1 VSQFTYKE
9 AYGRNLP
16 HIQPPAA
23 TLFVTFR
30 LAGSIPRSVMD
41 EWLREK
47 REITAAQSRRAALGQ
62 PSETGD
68 QLAFQRR
75 WFREFEPLLHAGETG
90 PLWLSEPRIAELV
103 REALH
108 YRDGK
113 VYRLDAF
120 CIMPNHVHIVF
131 APMLSERQ
139 AREMAIGAWREKR
152 ASFESEQPRSLV
164 GHEGN
169 EADGDSTT
177 QSDILAGRGRNDVHG
192 EQPTQ
197 PDRLRYQGVL
207 SVIMLSLK
215 GYTARKCNIELDRS
229 GGFWQHES

>member
-1 VSQFTYKE
+1 MSQFTYKE

-30 LAGSIPRSVMD
+30 LAGSIPRTAME

-47 REITAAQSRRAALGQ
+47 RQLAAAEARRAALGQ
-62 PSETGD
+62 PAETRD
-68 QLAFQRR
+68 QITFQRR
-75 WFREFEPLLHAGETG
+75 WFRKFESLLHSTRAG
-90 PLWLSEPRIAELV
+90 PLWLGEPRIAELV

-120 CIMPNHVHIVF
+120 CIMPNHVHVVF

-139 AREMAIGAWREKR
+139 AREMALNAWREKR
-152 ASFESEQPRSLV
+152 ASFESGQARSLV
-164 GHEGN
+164 AHEGN
-169 EADGDSTT
+169 QADGDSET
-177 QSDILAGRGRNDVHG
+177 QPDVLDGRGRNDVDG

-197 PDRLRYQGVL
+197 PNRLRYQAVALRSAL
-207 SVIMLSLK
+207 SISLP
-215 GYTARKCNIELDRS
+215 
-229 GGFWQHES
+229 

>member
-9 AYGRNLP
+9 AYSRNLP

-30 LAGSIPRSVMD
+30 LAGSIPSSVMD

-47 REITAAQSRRAALGQ
+47 RQLAAGQARCAALGQ
-62 PSETGD
+62 PSETGN

-75 WFREFEPLLHAGETG
+75 WFRKFESLLHAGKTG
-90 PLWLSEPRIAELV
+90 PLWLGEPRIAELV

-120 CIMPNHVHIVF
+120 CIMPNHVNIVF

-139 AREMAIGAWREKR
+139 AREMAISAWRERKGEFR
-152 ASFESEQPRSLV
+152 IGAGQEFSRPR
-164 GHEGN
+164 
-169 EADGDSTT
+169 
-177 QSDILAGRGRNDVHG
+177 
-192 EQPTQ
+192 
-197 PDRLRYQGVL
+197 
-207 SVIMLSLK
+207 
-215 GYTARKCNIELDRS
+215 RK
-229 GGFWQHES
+229 